1 MNKHDPSPAQPAAH
15 LIDIQNDLP
24 GTVDRVEA
32 MVRGRVRPKGECRDE
47 HDHRNYSDQAR
58 RAWLLELRPHAQAI
72 SAGLTAVTAEQ
83 LRLDQKRAFH
93 LNTLDAAD
101 TARLVQMRRL
111 VGPLSELV
119 RDVGPAAAN
128 ELKDVVLPP
137 HVRRRRQSLCVLI
150 GHLQRLPQLPDFS
163 QPDDE
168 IKGAAGRLA
177 DMFARRLQLF
187 DEQLLQCDWSGCERL
202 LAPGGIEGPPK

>member
-1 MNKHDPSPAQPAAH
+1 MTKHDPAPAQPASP
-15 LIDIQNDLP
+15 LIDIENDVP
-24 GTVDRVEA
+24 GTIDRIEA
-32 MVRGRVRPKGECRDE
+32 LARGRVRPKGECHDA
-47 HDHRNYSDQAR
+47 HDHAYHSDTSR

-72 SAGLTAVTAEQ
+72 SAGLSAVTAEQ
-83 LRLDQKRAFH
+83 LRLDQKRAFN

-101 TARLVQMRRL
+101 TARLVQLRRL

-128 ELKDVVLPP
+128 ELRDTLLPV
-137 HVRRRRQSLCVLI
+137 HVRRRRQSLAALI

-168 IKGAAGRLA
+168 IKGAASRLA
-177 DMFARRLQLF
+177 NMFERRLSAF
-187 DEQLLQCDWSGCERL
+187 DAELMKCSWNECEKLLEV
-202 LAPGGIEGPPK
+202 GGIEGPPK